1 MKERLANISKY
12 AQGGR
17 AFLAVSLM
25 VLVGVVACT
34 RSQKGSQPAAQNAN
48 SSSSDAAIEVS
59 PSDTDSS
66 SDDPCSEMF
75 SSLFVAADSIS
86 YKEYEI
92 ARLHKTVYD
101 KETRSDIPA
110 SFAVLKSGGKEIMK
124 FEGNASGVGNETN
137 FGFAS
142 LLGGDTK
149 QLIVSQTIPRNG
161 RHWVVDLGSEAV
173 VVFDSHDWGL
183 GQEDVCA
190 HDFDDDGI
198 VELSLMIEKFCG
210 IGAMSI
216 AECPLVG
223 VVFKY
228 DPPARKYIPD
238 RGALSHLL
246 DGISEDAI
254 EIDSAEQPSQS
265 EKGSYLAER
274 LDIFLRYIYGG
285 QEREGWSYFDKSYD
299 LQDKTEIEGKI
310 RVTLEQEP
318 VYRFLFGKKSRTGS

>member
-1 MKERLANISKY
+1 MKERRANIFRD

-17 AFLAVSLM
+17 ALLAVSTI

-34 RSQKGSQPAAQNAN
+34 TRSQKRSQPAAQNAN
-48 SSSSDAAIEVS
+48 QSSSDAAIEVS

-75 SSLFVAADSIS
+75 SSLFMAADSIS
-86 YKEYEI
+86 YEGYEI
-92 ARLHKTVYD
+92 VRLHKNIHDQSSKSNIQVSY
-101 KETRSDIPA
+101 
-110 SFAVLKSGGKEIMK
+110 AVLKSGGREIMK
-124 FEGNASGVGNETN
+124 FEGTSSGVGNETE

-173 VVFDSHDWGL
+173 VVFDSKDWGL
-183 GQEDVCA
+183 GQEDVCT
-190 HDFDDDGI
+190 HDFDGDGI
-198 VELSLMIEKFCG
+198 VELSLTIERFCG
-210 IGAMSI
+210 IGTMSI
-216 AECPLVG
+216 DECPLVS

-228 DPPARKYIPD
+228 DSAARKYMPD
-238 RGALSHLL
+238 PSALSHLL
-246 DGISEDAI
+246 DGISEDATKVG
-254 EIDSAEQPSQS
+254 SAEQPSQS

-274 LDIFLRYIYGG
+274 LDIFLRYVYGG
-285 QEREGWSYFDKSYD
+285 QEREGWSYFDKSYK
-299 LQDKTEIEGKI
+299 LQDKTEIERKI

-318 VYRFLFGKKSRTGS
+318 IYRFLFGKKSRI

>member
-1 MKERLANISKY
+1 MKERPANISEY
-12 AQGGR
+12 GQGGR

-25 VLVGVVACT
+25 LLVGVFACT
-34 RSQKGSQPAAQNAN
+34 RSQKRSQPAAQNAN

-75 SSLFVAADSIS
+75 SSLFVAVDSIS
-86 YKEYEI
+86 FEGYEI
-92 ARLHKTVYD
+92 VRLHRTIHD
-101 KETRSDIPA
+101 KA
-110 SFAVLKSGGKEIMK
+110 SKSNIQVSYAVLKSRGREIMT
-124 FEGNASGVGNETN
+124 FEGTSFGAGNETN

-142 LLGGDTK
+142 LLGGQTK

-161 RHWVVDLGSEAV
+161 RHWIVDLGSEAV
-173 VVFDSHDWGL
+173 VVFDSQDWGL

-190 HDFDDDGI
+190 HDFDGDGI
-198 VELSLMIEKFCG
+198 VELSLMIERFCG

-228 DPPARKYIPD
+228 DSAARKYIPD
-238 RGALSHLL
+238 LGALSHLL
-246 DGISEDAI
+246 DGISEDATK
-254 EIDSAEQPSQS
+254 IDSAEKPSQS

-274 LDIFLRYIYGG
+274 LDIFLRYVYGG
-285 QEREGWSYFDKSYD
+285 QEREGWSYFDKSYE
-299 LQDKTEIEGKI
+299 LQDKTEVERKI

-318 VYRFLFGKKSRTGS
+318 IYRFLYRKKSRI